1 MPLSLL
7 TDLCWASE
15 LLNFFNLTTTTSS
28 SVVLVPSMSSFSNV
42 FSLILGLELDVL
54 LTSGVA
60 PRELR
65 LGEG

>member
-1 MPLSLL
+1 M
-7 TDLCWASE
+7 TDLCCASE
-15 LLNFFNLTTTTSS
+15 LLNFFILITTTSS
-28 SVVLVPSMSSFSNV
+28 SVVFVPNMSSFSNV

>member
-1 MPLSLL
+1 M
-7 TDLCWASE
+7 TDLCCASE
-15 LLNFFNLTTTTSS
+15 LLNFFILITTTSS
-28 SVVLVPSMSSFSNV
+28 FSFVPNMSSFSNV